1 MGTVIGL
8 AMALGV
14 ERAMNFMLVNAG
26 RVDLVAYVVVVPSL
40 FLVAMLAAYP
50 PVEHPGLPQ
59 HRRRAIS
66 EGRLPIGLAQ
76 QSFVCPNQDRKSL
89 SGAENKAVT
98 DRTFMRFRGPKALTD
113 NFRGQSGCVLLA
125 HQIEVFDILPVLFHC
140 HSTVMSPPSTVFSF
154 SGSWQGTSLLLG
166 NHA

>member
-40 FLVAMLAAYP
+40 FLVAMLGADP

-76 QSFVCPNQDRKSL
+76 QSFVCPNQLPRSIRLCFTCPPNRSL
-89 SGAENKAVT
+89 
-98 DRTFMRFRGPKALTD
+98 
-113 NFRGQSGCVLLA
+113 
-125 HQIEVFDILPVLFHC
+125 
-140 HSTVMSPPSTVFSF
+140 
-154 SGSWQGTSLLLG
+154 
-166 NHA
+166 